1 MPITRTNERLI
12 RGIRYTLQ
20 HRKNKIQYPKLKE
33 IQKVGSL
40 TDWTCR
46 IRERLKFTWW
56 GFPCA
61 SYSLPPWR
69 HGVFGS
75 AEGCGSREAARAG
88 EVPPAAAAVW
98 GSCREIRK
106 YAAKEIRKDAAR
118 GTWGPDVRVQRLK
131 NAKNGYVINQ
141 KNEFAAAAGIRTWE
155 LLQREML

>member
-33 IQKVGSL
+33 IQKVGIL

-75 AEGCGSREAARAG
+75 AEGCARAG
-88 EVPPAAAAVW
+88 EV
-98 GSCREIRK
+98 
-106 YAAKEIRKDAAR
+106 AR
-118 GTWGPDVRVQRLK
+118 TGEVAR
-131 NAKNGYVINQ
+131 
-141 KNEFAAAAGIRTWE
+141 AGGVSLE
-155 LLQREML
+155 P